1 MKNKKTLGIF
11 SLILPILS
19 FIVLVGVTAYGLDS
33 GNALKIAMY
42 GALVALIIN
51 IVAII
56 LGIVGMKN
64 AKGLSIV
71 GIVLGCIG
79 AYLCFSNISLDAL
92 VPKFNDCE
100 KIDEKTSKCKY
111 NGVEIEI
118 PNQFLEENQYKKEG

>member
-11 SLILPILS
+11 SFILPILS
-19 FIVLVGVTAYGLDS
+19 FIVLVGATAYGLDS

-92 VPKFNDCE
+92 IPKFNDCE
-100 KIDEKTSKCKY
+100 KINEEKSKCKY

-118 PNQFLEENQYKKEG
+118 PNQFLEENQYKKEE